1 MTSTGK
7 NMEKEHHLLSFSGNG
22 QSLDV
27 EVIEKSLW
35 KFHTHKK

>member
-1 MTSTGK
+1 MTRTGENK
-7 NMEKEHHLLSFSGNG
+7 EKEHHLLSFSGNG
-22 QSLDV
+22 HSLDF